1 MATHDESLLWAARA
15 FVYQHFAATA
25 RPPEAAATASK
36 FGLDEAQAA
45 AIYAELHKRHA
56 LFLEPGTS
64 AIRMAF
70 PFSGVP
76 TSFRVHARGRTYFA
90 NCAWDALGIP
100 AALQAPAAIQAACAS
115 TGAPIGLSVQ
125 ASRAADHGERIHF
138 LVPFRHWYNDLPY
151 T

>member
-1 MATHDESLLWAARA
+1 MSTQDESLLWAVRA

-25 RPPEAAATASK
+25 RPPDTAATASK

-45 AIYAELHKRHA
+45 AIYAELHQRHA
-56 LFLEPGTS
+56 LFLEPGSS

-76 TSFRVHARGRTYFA
+76 TSSRVHARGRTYFA

-100 AALQAPAAIQAACAS
+100 AVLSYGRLSADCAGRRMGIDAPRFGRRGPTAA
-115 TGAPIGLSVQ
+115 TLTPLKK
-125 ASRAADHGERIHF
+125 
-138 LVPFRHWYNDLPY
+138 PY
-151 T
+151 TILE